1 MMYGS
6 ATQNVFIDIVYNI
19 DLKVSQKGGGG
30 GGGGGGSCI
39 SSGPLK
45 LLQPNVVCCASAW
58 PMC

>member
-1 MMYGS
+1 MMMYGS

-30 GGGGGGSCI
+30 GGGGGSCI

-45 LLQPNVVCCASAW
+45 LLQPNVVCCASA
-58 PMC
+58 